1 MPWTFWTKAPSIQV
15 PLAQHVSN
23 SAGSK
28 ATAGILWFRQCNL
41 PWKEVVAVGH
51 ISSRVELQE
60 GPGVIINKSWQL
72 PVYGLVTA
80 MTVLCR
86 GLSGF
91 LFHSGQKVTIFKFHV
106 LIFKPSFH
114 SSRIILWEEFI
125 SNKLYWQKNGNK
137 HYLWQASVRGYGTWG
152 TVRTLQLRYRSG
164 QHNQ

>member
-28 ATAGILWFRQCNL
+28 ATAGILWFRQC
-41 PWKEVVAVGH
+41 
-51 ISSRVELQE
+51 ISSVKGSRGEE
-60 GPGVIINKSWQL
+60 I
-72 PVYGLVTA
+72 
-80 MTVLCR
+80 CR

-125 SNKLYWQKNGNK
+125 SNQLYWQKMETRTI
-137 HYLWQASVRGYGTWG
+137 YDRPQCEVMELEEQSVLCSSATEVDSTISNPWG
-152 TVRTLQLRYRSG
+152 DLTEEEW
-164 QHNQ
+164 